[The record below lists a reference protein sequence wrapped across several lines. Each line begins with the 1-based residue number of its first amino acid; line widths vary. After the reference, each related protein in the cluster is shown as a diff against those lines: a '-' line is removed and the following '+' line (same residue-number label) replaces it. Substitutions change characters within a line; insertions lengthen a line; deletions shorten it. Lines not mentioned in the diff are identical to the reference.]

1 MSNNTNTIIIGGAT
15 EFNIGGHYNTSNGR
29 FTAPVDGVYQ
39 FAFWGLL
46 YPHAS
51 GVVNIFYS
59 KNGTQYAHLV
69 QGGADSNSHTSRS
82 GIILMGCS
90 AGDYVELRINRGSTS
105 GINAYGSQ
113 WNMCGHLIG

>member
-29 FTAPVDGVYQ
+29 FTAPVDGVYW

-59 KNGTQYAHLV
+59 KMEMQYAHLV
-69 QGGADSNSHTSRS
+69 QGGADSN
-82 GIILMGCS
+82 GAWEQIQVLYLWVVVLVIM
-90 AGDYVELRINRGSTS
+90 
-105 GINAYGSQ
+105 
-113 WNMCGHLIG
+113 